1 MNHLTMIENTLKNYC
16 ETLPNSA
23 LKSAIQH
30 ALLHGGKRLRPRLF
44 LTALEDYGYSIEPYM
59 KLAASIE
66 MIHTYSLIH
75 DDLPAMDDD
84 DLRRGKPTVHKV
96 FGEATAIL
104 AGDALLTDA
113 FRLIGETDAL
123 NDQAKVAIIKVF
135 SHAAGALGMVYGQ
148 WLDFDSEGKH
158 ITYDTLEKIHCN
170 KTARLIEAPLVAAA
184 HIVNPKDAVHW
195 QTIGEKLG
203 LVFQV
208 QDDILEATSSE
219 TSMGKSLS
227 DTRHKKSTVVT
238 LLGLDK
244 AKNLANELFE
254 TVRRTLACID
264 GSHEVLMQLIKT
276 IENRKQ

>member
-1 MNHLTMIENTLKNYC
+1 MNHLTMIEEALKNYC
-16 ETLPNSA
+16 DTLPDSA

-44 LTALEDYGYSIEPYM
+44 LTALEDYGYSVEPYM
-59 KLAASIE
+59 NIAASIE

-84 DLRRGKPTVHKV
+84 DLRRGKPTVHKM

-113 FRLIGETDAL
+113 FRLIGETDSVD
-123 NDQAKVAIIKVF
+123 DQAKVAIIKTL
-135 SHAAGALGMVYGQ
+135 SQAAGASGMVYGQ
-148 WLDFDSEGKH
+148 WLDLNSEGKT
-158 ITYDTLEKIHCN
+158 ITYDALEKIHCN

-184 HIVNPKDAVHW
+184 HIVNPKDVTHW

-208 QDDILEATSSE
+208 QDDILEATESE

-238 LLGLDK
+238 LLGLDE
-244 AKNLANELFE
+244 AKNRADKLFE
-254 TVRRTLACID
+254 TVRSTLACID
-264 GSHEVLMQLIKT
+264 GNHEGLIQLINT
-276 IENRKQ
+276 IEKRKQ